1 MDMYC
6 QIYCQA
12 GRARLKP
19 NYSILK
25 TFIHD
30 VMKKC
35 AHSNYLFLLRSCEKL
50 KRPIICDEDESI
62 QNSIIP

>member
-50 KRPIICDEDESI
+50 KRPIM
-62 QNSIIP
+62 